1 MQDRELSVARNSS
14 FNTVHYRSRVQWE
27 LQAQPLPLSD
37 RAEET
42 VDGAPARTGV
52 EQHIHILLAAMTAK
66 EPKAKPQSEP
76 ASFKLD
82 HQALSD
88 ALKEEQEERK
98 AKAEPE
104 PKAEPEQQVLRW
116 R

>member
-1 MQDRELSVARNSS
+1 
-14 FNTVHYRSRVQWE
+14 
-27 LQAQPLPLSD
+27 
-37 RAEET
+37 
-42 VDGAPARTGV
+42 
-52 EQHIHILLAAMTAK
+52 MTAK

-104 PKAEPEQQVLRW
+104 EQPQSKAEVLKEAGNKAFRAGSY
-116 R
+116 RDAARIYAEAAERLANGGESDATVLLRVVLASNAAE